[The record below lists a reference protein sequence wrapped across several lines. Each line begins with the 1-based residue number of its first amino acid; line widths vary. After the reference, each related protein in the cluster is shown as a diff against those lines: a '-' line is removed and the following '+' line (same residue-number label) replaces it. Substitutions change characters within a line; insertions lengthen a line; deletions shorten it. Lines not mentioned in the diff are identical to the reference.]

1 MSQSRLDSVYVL
13 SRGTRVHGTVVGGCH
28 GVDPAEHVKPELLAE
43 RGYARVGARTSF
55 GSSVSSYRERKLNGQ
70 PSGIFLGRCPSTPS
84 VISSEHKDEIYY
96 FQFAK
101 AVEDAIIHRNPRS
114 KLEDLL
120 TAPSRIPDLPLRCEP
135 APDTAEY

>member
-1 MSQSRLDSVYVL
+1 MSQSLLDSLYVP
-13 SRGTRVHGTVVGGCH
+13 SRGTRVHGTVVGDCH
-28 GVDPAEHVKPELLAE
+28 GVDPAERVKPEPLAE
-43 RGYARVGARTSF
+43 RGSARVGARTSL
-55 GSSVSSYRERKLNGQ
+55 GSSVSSYREKKLDGQ

-84 VISSEHKDEIYY
+84 VISSEHNDEIYY

-101 AVEDAIIHRNPRS
+101 AVEDAIIDRNPRS

-120 TAPSRIPDLPLRCEP
+120 TAPGRIPDLPLRCEP